1 MNLDGIL
8 PSSGVETSEAKP
20 KLPEKI
26 PNDAIWPIA
35 SEADVDEMP
44 RGALAYLQTWDDDL
58 ALDLVVA
65 GAGLTLLTRADHEHL
80 GDHEDFDPEGFG
92 VLDGD
97 TLELPGGVV
106 YGRDGDDW
114 ILQSSPASSS
124 ENA

>member
-8 PSSGVETSEAKP
+8 PSSGIEASEQEKP
-20 KLPEKI
+20 KLPSKI
-26 PNDAIWPIA
+26 PNDAIWPIT
-35 SEADVDEMP
+35 SEADVDELP
-44 RGALAYLQTWDDDL
+44 RGALAFLQTWDDDL

-65 GAGLTLLTRADHEHL
+65 GAGLTLLTRADHDQL

-106 YGRDGDDW
+106 YARDGDDW
-114 ILQSSPASSS
+114 LLQSPASSS